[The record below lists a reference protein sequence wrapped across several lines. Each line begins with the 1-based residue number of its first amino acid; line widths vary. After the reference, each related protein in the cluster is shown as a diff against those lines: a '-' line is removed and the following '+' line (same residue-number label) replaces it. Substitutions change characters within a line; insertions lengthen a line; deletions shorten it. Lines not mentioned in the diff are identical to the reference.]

1 MCCQQTP
8 HDAHGGVEPCP
19 LREMLS
25 DYWYAFQQELFPR
38 LEGEL
43 GPMGERYELFVAVLE
58 LVRVEAL
65 LPYFRGQVGRPE
77 EDRAALARAFIAKAV
92 FDIPT
97 TRALIERLEVDG
109 RLWRLC
115 GWSGAGRL
123 PSEATFSRAFSEFA
137 ESRLASRLHETL
149 IARTMDGHLIEHI
162 SRDATAIEARE
173 KPAPKP
179 KAAKPKRRK
188 RGRPRKGEARAKE
201 PSRLER
207 QLTMSLPQMLADL
220 PRACDVGSKRN
231 AKGHTTSWIG
241 YKLHVDTAD
250 GGIPISCIMTSAST
264 HDSQVAIPLG
274 TLTAGRVEN
283 LYDLMDAAYDSIEIW
298 AHCILLGHKP
308 IIDVNPPPLGRNA
321 RGVEAWRRR
330 RGGRSVSSFPRS
342 VATSCARGPE
352 RINGRLKDEFGG
364 RHVRVRGYDKVLAH
378 LMFGMTVLT
387 ASQLMRLI
395 VPPI

>member
-1 MCCQQTP
+1 MS
-8 HDAHGGVEPCP
+8 

-38 LEGEL
+38 LESEL

-92 FDIPT
+92 FDVPT
-97 TRALIERLEVDG
+97 TRGLIERLEVDG
-109 RLWRLC
+109 RLRRLC
-115 GWSGAGRL
+115 GWSGGGRL

-137 ESRLASRLHETL
+137 ESRLANRLHETL
-149 IARTMDGHLIEHI
+149 IARTMDGHLVEHI

-179 KAAKPKRRK
+179 KAAKPKRRRK
-188 RGRPRKGEARAKE
+188 RGRPRKGEEQAKE

-220 PRACDVGSKRN
+220 PRACDVGAKRN

-283 LYDLMDAAYDSIEIW
+283 VYDLMDSAYDSIEIW
-298 AHCILLGHKP
+298 AHSILLGHKP
-308 IIDVNPPPLGRNA
+308 IIDVNPRSSVDMKEALKREKKARRALGLVFPEELRY
-321 RGVEAWRRR
+321 VE
-330 RGGRSVSSFPRS
+330 RSGS
-342 VATSCARGPE
+342 E
-352 RINGRLKDEFGG
+352 RVNGRLKDEFGG

>member
-1 MCCQQTP
+1 MS
-8 HDAHGGVEPCP
+8 

-38 LEGEL
+38 LESEL

-92 FDIPT
+92 FDVPT
-97 TRALIERLEVDG
+97 TRGLIERLEVDG
-109 RLWRLC
+109 RLCRLC

-137 ESRLASRLHETL
+137 ESGLASRLHETL
-149 IARTMDGHLIEHI
+149 IARTMDGHLVEHI

-188 RGRPRKGEARAKE
+188 RGRPRKGEEQAKE

-220 PRACDVGSKRN
+220 PRACDVGAKRN

-308 IIDVNPPPLGRNA
+308 IIDVNPR
-321 RGVEAWRRR
+321 
-330 RGGRSVSSFPRS
+330 RSVEMQEALRREKKARRTLGLVFPEERRYVERS
-342 VATSCARGPE
+342 GSE
-352 RINGRLKDEFGG
+352 RVNGRLKDEFGG